1 MSDWKLSNFKAS
13 YIEQTFIE
21 YLSFQGWI
29 LEVSTEKAVWI
40 LQMLDYWQQSG
51 KLSWAFSFIK
61 YCQASNKLE
70 YIRRKGL
77 PQYGVVQ
84 ASLPVKRL
92 FSNFYFLLFLIFA
105 FEAPNQARLTHTAN
119 CKLET
124 RTEMHAG
131 LRLLIKVLL
140 KSVVCILPWIAVCSP
155 QSSFY
160 TDQLRSQYF
169 LSDISIN

>member
-1 MSDWKLSNFKAS
+1 M
-13 YIEQTFIE
+13 
-21 YLSFQGWI
+21 
-29 LEVSTEKAVWI
+29 
-40 LQMLDYWQQSG
+40 
-51 KLSWAFSFIK
+51 
-61 YCQASNKLE
+61 
-70 YIRRKGL
+70 

-92 FSNFYFLLFLIFA
+92 YSNFYFLLFLIFA

-124 RTEMHAG
+124 NTEMHAG

-169 LSDISIN
+169 LSDISINIKLLAFYHKCCSPIGCSSQYAFCCRQEWPSSVCLLTNW